1 MKKINIVSICV
12 IIALVFGIIGFM
24 IGINVNGI
32 SKNESNLV
40 GTYKTNSWNGKEAVL
55 VLQKDKTMIHPMGY
69 NGTWLID
76 AGKVYI
82 EYDYIDTVAQSADEM
97 IAMFSEEN
105 QQTSEKNYMKIHIFF
120 YRKKKPAFLSA
131 GSCIILYRFYQVY
144 GTQCLVT

>member
-1 MKKINIVSICV
+1 MKKINVVLICV
-12 IIALVFGIIGFM
+12 IIALVSGIIGFV
-24 IGINVNGI
+24 IGINRN

-40 GTYKTNSWNGKEAVL
+40 GTYKTNEWNGKEAVL

-76 AGKVYI
+76 AGKLYI

-105 QQTSEKNYMKIHIFF
+105 KQTSEKNYKKHEKQEITIVDGGLMLSGHFF
-120 YRKKKPAFLSA
+120 EKVNK
-131 GSCIILYRFYQVY
+131 
-144 GTQCLVT
+144 